1 MTPLPTNDTNT
12 SLSSLPT
19 NDTNASSSSPP
30 NDTNASSPSSPPS
43 PPPNS
48 NALLSLPLNSNAL
61 KKEKKKQPKNKAA
74 RLEMEYIEYEDSG
87 KYYLS
92 YFANY
97 FYFYIKF
104 YFIDF
109 KNS

>member
-1 MTPLPTNDTNT
+1 LTPLPTNDTNT

-30 NDTNASSPSSPPS
+30 NDTNASSPPS

-61 KKEKKKQPKNKAA
+61 KKEKKKQPKNKTA